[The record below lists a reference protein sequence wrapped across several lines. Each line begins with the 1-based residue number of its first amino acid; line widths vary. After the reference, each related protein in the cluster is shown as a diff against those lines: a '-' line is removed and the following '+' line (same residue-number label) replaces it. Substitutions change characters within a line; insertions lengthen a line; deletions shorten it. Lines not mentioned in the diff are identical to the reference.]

1 MNFSFVHEFDIDPQ
15 GFWELFFSE
24 AYEADLYKRL
34 KMKSRVVTERKDEGN
49 ILRRSQKM
57 EPELAIP
64 SWAAS
69 VIKETGYTE
78 HDIYYKDRSSMDVRI
93 EPAMMKDRF
102 QFTGVFSVK
111 PLGAGRCRRE
121 FTGEVKVSVMMI
133 GGKIE
138 KMMIDQMQTAYD
150 EAARVTREWVAK
162 KK

>member
-1 MNFSFVHEFDIDPQ
+1 MNFSFAHEFDIDPQ

-78 HDIYYKDRSSMDVRI
+78 HDIYYKDHSSMDVRI
-93 EPAMMKDRF
+93 EPAMMKDRSA
-102 QFTGVFSVK
+102 QPAQV
-111 PLGAGRCRRE
+111 
-121 FTGEVKVSVMMI
+121 
-133 GGKIE
+133 
-138 KMMIDQMQTAYD
+138 
-150 EAARVTREWVAK
+150 
-162 KK
+162 